1 VSNQINVEVVYG
13 LPEHQVLLALKV
25 DQGCSILDAIQQSGI
40 VQHFPEIEP
49 ENASVGIF
57 SRAAKLSQE
66 LRDGDRVE
74 IYRPLIADP
83 KELRKI
89 RAERAKAEGR
99 ASKVTGGRP
108 KTKKADS

>member
-13 LPEHQVLLALKV
+13 LPEHQVLLAFKV

-57 SRAAKLSQE
+57 SRAAKLTLE

-108 KTKKADS
+108 KTNKADS

>member
-1 VSNQINVEVVYG
+1 MANKINIEVVYG
-13 LPEHQVLLALKV
+13 LPDHQVLLALEV
-25 DQGCSILDAIQQSGI
+25 EQSCDILTAIKQSGI
-40 VQHFPEIEP
+40 TLHFPEIEP
-49 ENASVGIF
+49 EKAEVGIF
-57 SRAAKLSQE
+57 SRMAKLEQE
-66 LRDGDRVE
+66 LRDGDRIE

-108 KTKKADS
+108 KTKSSAN